1 MRFCKIVVAVTVAAL
16 LALAYWQPFAE
27 EIRAES
33 VAKIFDD
40 KGHGSAVYIGNGYF
54 ISASHVVGQ
63 APVVNLLLTD
73 GRQIKG
79 DVLWSNTGY
88 DIALIKSGPLRN
100 VEASRLSCT
109 VPAVG
114 DPIYAKGNP
123 SNMDFITVYGRI
135 AGKER
140 SAGLWKSVVITDIAT
155 VPGQSGG
162 PVFDQHGRVIGI
174 TVGVMLAPSGFTR
187 SIVGIG
193 YVVPGQAICGLM
205 ARV

>member
-1 MRFCKIVVAVTVAAL
+1 M
-16 LALAYWQPFAE
+16 
-27 EIRAES
+27 
-33 VAKIFDD
+33 AKIFDD

-54 ISASHVVGQ
+54 VSAAHVVGQ
-63 APVVNLLLTD
+63 EPVVNLLLTD

-79 DVLWSNTGY
+79 DVLWANTGY
-88 DIALIKSGPLRN
+88 DIALIKTGPLRN
-100 VEASRLSCT
+100 IEASRLSCT
-109 VPAVG
+109 IPSVG

-123 SNMDFITVYGRI
+123 SNVDFITVFGRI

-162 PVFDQHGRVIGI
+162 PVFDQYGRMIGI

-205 ARV
+205 ARA